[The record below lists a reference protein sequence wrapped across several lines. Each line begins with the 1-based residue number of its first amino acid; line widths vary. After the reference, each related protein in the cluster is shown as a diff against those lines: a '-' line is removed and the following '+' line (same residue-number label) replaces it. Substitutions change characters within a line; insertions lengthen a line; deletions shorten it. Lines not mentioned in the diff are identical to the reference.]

1 MTRTTAARR
10 AQMVQRDIVARGVRD
25 PRVLDAIGC
34 VPRERFVPPELVEFA
49 YGDRPLPIGSGQ
61 TISQPFIVA
70 LMTEALELGP
80 DDRVL
85 EIGAGSG
92 YGAAV
97 LARVAAEVWT
107 IERHAPLAEE
117 ARRVLADLGVTNVH
131 VLTGDGTMGWPSA
144 APFDGIVVTAGG
156 PDAPMALLEQ
166 LVEGGRLVIPVGA
179 EMSGQRLVRFR
190 RRGTGYVEDDLGPV
204 QFVPLIGEQGW

>member
-1 MTRTTAARR
+1 MVRR
-10 AQMVQRDIVARGVRD
+10 DLLARGVHD
-25 PRVLDAIGC
+25 QRVLDAMGA
-34 VPRERFVPPELVEFA
+34 VPRERFVPPELTDFA

-61 TISQPFIVA
+61 TISQPYIVA
-70 LMTEALELGP
+70 LMTEALELEP
-80 DDRVL
+80 DDRAL

-107 IERHAPLAEE
+107 IERHAALA
-117 ARRVLADLGVTNVH
+117 ATAARVLAELGVTNVH
-131 VLTGDGTMGWPSA
+131 VVTGDGTLGCPEA

-156 PDAPMALLEQ
+156 PKAPEALLDQ
-166 LVEGGRLVIPVGA
+166 LAEGGRLVIPLGTR
-179 EMSGQRLVRFR
+179 MSGQRLVRFR
-190 RRGTGYVEDDLGPV
+190 RHGTEYREDDLGPV

>member
-85 EIGAGSG
+85 EIGAVP
-92 YGAAV
+92 GAAV